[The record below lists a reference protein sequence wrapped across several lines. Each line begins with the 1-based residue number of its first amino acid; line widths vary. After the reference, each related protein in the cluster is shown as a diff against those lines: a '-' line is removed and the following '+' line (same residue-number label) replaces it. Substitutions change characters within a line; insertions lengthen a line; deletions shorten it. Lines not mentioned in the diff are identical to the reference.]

1 MNTSLTMIAVGLV
14 VAIIFIIIRKI
25 QSNAETKELEI
36 ELDLDNKIM
45 ANAEPE
51 EYRCCMCSK
60 KFNDGGTFKRYNGK
74 WYCLD
79 CYFKKREADKLLDL
93 EQITGLSTDTLQ
105 EMENVSRIAGVSFD
119 GLTDTI
125 TKWVSGCERI
135 KAGEK

>member
-1 MNTSLTMIAVGLV
+1 MLSKCDVIKDTDIRNE
-14 VAIIFIIIRKI
+14 AIRQKML
-25 QSNAETKELEI
+25 K
-36 ELDLDNKIM
+36 NKRM

-125 TKWVSGCERI
+125 TKWVSGCEKI
-135 KAGEK
+135 KAGEE